1 MSNKTSDKRPLDDE
15 SSTTKDRAYWLSR
28 TPEERLAEV
37 QRLRRQVYGDKLD
50 DPIQHVARI
59 VKRSSSKVVEI
70 RNIPTQSSTSDATS
84 SSRPTQQEQAGD
96 EEATGPG
103 GSGDA

>member
-1 MSNKTSDKRPLDDE
+1 MSNKTPNERPLDDE

-28 TPEERLAEV
+28 TSEERLAEV

-59 VKRSSSKVVEI
+59 VRRTSRGVVEI
-70 RNIPTQSSTSDATS
+70 RNLPSKSSTSDATS
-84 SSRPTQQEQAGD
+84 SIRPTHQEQAGNG
-96 EEATGPG
+96 EAPGPG
-103 GSGDA
+103 RPGDA